1 MPKRIPWWSETRGK
15 GGILESL
22 SSPALEF
29 YSVETCDAGRAG
41 AHPYLPNA
49 VSFCSPMAS
58 RSRKNKVARN
68 RASQRVTTDQA
79 IQRTSPWVRHDWF
92 WGLILILS
100 VILTYT
106 PVWKADFI
114 WDDDTILTAN
124 PCIVGPLGLK
134 EIWTTSAADICPLTL
149 STFWLEHA
157 LWGLSPLPYHFV
169 NVLMHGACA
178 VLLWRVLRGLGV
190 QGAWL
195 GAALW
200 ALHPVAVESVA
211 WITEMKNTES
221 GVFFLLS
228 VLFFVRWLRA
238 KDLGQRT
245 GFGWN
250 STLTMLFAALAM
262 ASKSSTVI
270 LPVVLCL
277 CAWWL
282 EGRWHWRN
290 VARTIPILLM
300 AVAASALSIYTQR
313 LPPTATTDAQWAR
326 TWPERLAAAG
336 DAIWFYLGKLLWPHP
351 LITIYPRWQID
362 AGQWASYLPLVA
374 AIVTLSYFWLRR
386 KLWSRACFF
395 AFAYFIVALLPIL
408 GLIDTYIFRY
418 SLVFDHFQYLAGIG
432 PLALAGTG
440 LVWLSSFMMPK
451 KPWRQ
456 SALCAV
462 LLSVL
467 GVASWQRTW
476 AYESEYALWTDVLAR
491 NPNCWLGHYNLG
503 NALLQKG
510 GFDDAVAQY
519 EKALEIYP
527 NYLEAHGN
535 LGLALFQ
542 KGEVDDALAEYQK
555 ALAINPSYVQ
565 AHYNLGVALF
575 QKGQLDEAM
584 AQFQKALEINPN
596 HANAHYNL
604 GVALFQKGQ
613 LEEAVSQFQKA
624 LEIHPNSFESHYN
637 LGVALFQKEQLDEAI
652 TQFQEALEINPN
664 SFETHNDLGVALFQK
679 GQLDE
684 AITQFQEVLRI
695 KPDFSPAQ
703 DNLAKA
709 QALVQ
714 QREDHK

>member
-1 MPKRIPWWSETRGK
+1 MPVRLVVRG
-15 GGILESL
+15 
-22 SSPALEF
+22 PVALAQRRK
-29 YSVETCDAGRAG
+29 DNP
-41 AHPYLPNA
+41 HP
-49 VSFCSPMAS
+49 SDGS
-58 RSRKNKVARN
+58 RSQCLIDIHTKVAAGGN
-68 RASQRVTTDQA
+68 
-79 IQRTSPWVRHDWF
+79 
-92 WGLILILS
+92 
-100 VILTYT
+100 
-106 PVWKADFI
+106 
-114 WDDDTILTAN
+114 
-124 PCIVGPLGLK
+124 
-134 EIWTTSAADICPLTL
+134 
-149 STFWLEHA
+149 
-157 LWGLSPLPYHFV
+157 
-169 NVLMHGACA
+169 
-178 VLLWRVLRGLGV
+178 
-190 QGAWL
+190 
-195 GAALW
+195 
-200 ALHPVAVESVA
+200 
-211 WITEMKNTES
+211 
-221 GVFFLLS
+221 
-228 VLFFVRWLRA
+228 
-238 KDLGQRT
+238 
-245 GFGWN
+245 
-250 STLTMLFAALAM
+250 
-262 ASKSSTVI
+262 
-270 LPVVLCL
+270 
-277 CAWWL
+277 
-282 EGRWHWRN
+282 
-290 VARTIPILLM
+290 
-300 AVAASALSIYTQR
+300 
-313 LPPTATTDAQWAR
+313 TDAQWAR

-519 EKALEIYP
+519 EKALKIYP

-555 ALAINPSYVQ
+555 ALEINPSYVQ

-637 LGVALFQKEQLDEAI
+637 LGVALFQKGQLDEAI

-664 SFETHNDLGVALFQK
+664 SFETHNYLGVALFQK